1 LNVEGNGKLVYGK
14 VPQRYKSIRIITKT
28 IEIITKMPVDTMIPH
43 MIIVIAVVTVTIAIL
58 RV

>member
-1 LNVEGNGKLVYGK
+1 
-14 VPQRYKSIRIITKT
+14 SIRIITKT